1 MSDHAD
7 LDQISALEE
16 RITQALD
23 RISRG
28 MPALGAM
35 IHSTDGAD
43 QVAALEVALEAERAH
58 VTELSTALANATAT
72 ATVDDRVLLE
82 EAQSALAA
90 ALAANVK
97 LSETSANDVRPRVLR
112 RAEAAAQTAQTLAEQ
127 LEAQVQELSQQNTAL
142 QAQLDAVDTAA
153 EAPGVDIVAVTAE
166 MDAMRAQEE
175 VLRNRVG
182 WMRAERNKA
191 RAERDLARD
200 ELEEMASGGAALAPR
215 IEISQLRDANAALIA
230 SLESL
235 RANDPEADQAD
246 AITAALSAELNAL
259 KAERAVDAV
268 ELRDILAEMR
278 PLTEEETARA

>member
-58 VTELSTALANATAT
+58 VTELSTVLANATAT

>member
-72 ATVDDRVLLE
+72 ATVDDGVLLE